1 MNKEAFKRLLKI
13 AGKALNKSKFVVF
26 ALILIFGLVGT
37 SLYSG
42 VTLAYAVE
50 YNGDVIGQIRDKADY
65 DTAVDI
71 ADDMV
76 ETVDFERYAHTPE
89 FHVTLTVEKSLATPD
104 AVAVS
109 LIEKT
114 KDILM
119 GTDVYINGRL
129 VACVDANNKVREF
142 IDSYLSGYMEGEDIV
157 SSFVAPVECV
167 DNYYHKSAFTS
178 FDALKE
184 QLLVLDVQSVKTVRT
199 EVKVPFE
206 TKKRRDDSLRMGV
219 QKTQSEGIDGI
230 SNDVSNIIMLN
241 GKEIKTEYVGREVVV
256 EPVSKVV
263 LVGNKGA
270 AIKAAWIDELDLI
283 WPLDRVK
290 GQYVSS
296 YWGDGRNHKGI
307 DIASSFETE
316 IYAAQGGK
324 VITAEYSDGYGY
336 YVVIEHN
343 DEYKTL
349 YGHASC
355 LFVSEGDF
363 VEQGELIAYV
373 GSTGMSTGNHLH
385 FEVIRKGKKID
396 AGPFIGL

>member
-1 MNKEAFKRLLKI
+1 MTKEAFKRLLKGV
-13 AGKALNKSKFVVF
+13 GKALNKSKFVVF
-26 ALILIFGLVGT
+26 AIILIFGLVST

-42 VTLAYAVE
+42 VTIAYAVE
-50 YNGDVIGQIRDKADY
+50 YNGDVIGEIRDKADY
-65 DTAVDI
+65 EAAVNI
-71 ADDMV
+71 ANDMI
-76 ETVDFERYAHTPE
+76 ESVDFEQYAYTPE
-89 FHVTLTVEKSLATPD
+89 FHVTLTTEKSLATPD
-104 AVAVS
+104 DVAVS

-114 KDILM
+114 EDITM

-129 VACVDANNKVREF
+129 VACVDANEKVREF
-142 IDSYLSGYMEGEDIV
+142 IDAYLKGYMEGEDIV

-167 DNYYHKSAFTS
+167 DELHHKSAFTP
-178 FDALKE
+178 FDTLKE
-184 QLLVLDVQSVKTVRT
+184 QLLALDVQSVKTVRT
-199 EVKVPFE
+199 KVTVPFE
-206 TKKRRDDSLRMGV
+206 TQKRRDDSLRIGV
-219 QKTQSEGIDGI
+219 QKTETEGVDGI
-230 SNDVSNIIMLN
+230 SNDVSNVIMLN
-241 GKEIKTEYVGREVVV
+241 GKEVKTEYVGREVVV
-256 EPVSKVV
+256 APVSKVV

-336 YVVIEHN
+336 YVIIEHN
-343 DEYKTL
+343 NEYKTL

-385 FEVIRKGKKID
+385 FEVIRNGKKID